1 MIEMSTRLLITNCIL
16 GLAVVANAQPHTPTT
31 PPHFRW
37 SERLAHELDY
47 KHTIGNAK
55 ELSTKERRE
64 LLAFVLTRFKHP
76 VNEHDAAMFADIPEE
91 QMGRL
96 AADTRIELL
105 DLNGD
110 GTKEIIAQG
119 NGSGPC
125 GGTGNCIVMV
135 LQNTPAGWK
144 CLLDSRAGRSG
155 GGFEMIRVLETATN
169 GFRDIVLAAHDSASD
184 RTLYLYRYHDGRYR
198 KTDCYNATW
207 LSTEGGSWHELRQPE
222 VTPCPK

>member
-1 MIEMSTRLLITNCIL
+1 MSTRLLFTNCIL
-16 GLAVVANAQPHTPTT
+16 GLVVVANAQTHSPTT

-55 ELSTKERRE
+55 ELSTEERRK

-76 VNEHDAAMFADIPEE
+76 VNRHDAEMFENISDE
-91 QMGRL
+91 QMRRL

-110 GTKEIIAQG
+110 GTNEIIAQG
-119 NGSGPC
+119 NGLGPC

-135 LQNTPAGWK
+135 LQNTPVGWK
-144 CLLDSRAGRSG
+144 CLLDSRAGQLG
-155 GGFEMIRVLETATN
+155 GGFEKIRVLETETN
-169 GFRDIVLAAHDSASD
+169 GFRDIVLASHVSATD
-184 RTLYLYRYHDGRYR
+184 RTLGLFRYSDGRYR
-198 KTDCYNATW
+198 RSECYYAT
-207 LSTEGGSWHELRQPE
+207 TQPAGHPDGLQHPE
-222 VTPCPK
+222 ISSGCPGDR